1 MTREQRFIFLNL
13 VHGPFWCQE
22 GEELLEASG
31 GLVILLHVGMQH
43 DTSNT
48 GHSRNTFPLAG
59 MMMPIGFHIFW
70 DGSTPKQIEG
80 MSNVQGKCEEFQ
92 DVQSLDRKEH
102 TKCLTWKAANFA
114 ALDCESLRDMGL
126 V

>member
-1 MTREQRFIFLNL
+1 MIKTGSLPCIQSYSPCNIQLPLNRGQCIHPTFMTREQRFIFLNL
-13 VHGPFWCQE
+13 VHGPF
-22 GEELLEASG
+22 LVPG
-31 GLVILLHVGMQH
+31 GGGTARGKWGIGYFAQH

-80 MSNVQGKCEEFQ
+80 MSRGNVK
-92 DVQSLDRKEH
+92 
-102 TKCLTWKAANFA
+102 NFKT
-114 ALDCESLRDMGL
+114 CR